1 MFRKCFLINQV
12 QITIPMIPMFLCS
25 CARKK
30 IDDEEND
37 MVVEP
42 MACDDGNIFD
52 ILTLEIS
59 VRYTL

>member
-1 MFRKCFLINQV
+1 MLLNKSSSNHHSDDSDV
-12 QITIPMIPMFLCS
+12 PMLV
-25 CARKK
+25 RQKK

-42 MACDDGNIFD
+42 MTFYDGNIFD

-59 VRYTL
+59 IRYTL

>member
-1 MFRKCFLINQV
+1 
-12 QITIPMIPMFLCS
+12 MIPMFLCS